1 MGSPTKRQTG
11 RARATRNSPM
21 PTEESE
27 SPDPAAATAEHRTPP
42 RVERSPSRSS
52 HRSRRSPPDP
62 RNGGPFK
69 IFPFDPKDIRADAYV
84 ENFEQAIRSYYK
96 SDRITDYLQ
105 RQHFFEALSCQ
116 QRLAI
121 GCVQIGETYEEMKKS
136 FLAAYG
142 KRQYSIRH
150 PGRDASDPNARGRDR
165 QRLC

>member
-1 MGSPTKRQTG
+1 MGSLTKKQTG
-11 RARATRNSPM
+11 RGRATRNSPLST
-21 PTEESE
+21 PGDE
-27 SPDPAAATAEHRTPP
+27 SPAPAAAAAECHMPP
-42 RVERSPSRSS
+42 REGSRSRSS
-52 HRSRRSPPDP
+52 HRPRHSPADP
-62 RNGGPFK
+62 KQGGPFK
-69 IFPFDPKDIRADAYV
+69 VIPFDPKEMRADAYV
-84 ENFEQAIRSYYK
+84 NNFEQAIRSYYK

-121 GCVQIGETYEEMKKS
+121 GCVQMGETYEEMKKS

-150 PGRDASDPNARGRDR
+150 PGRDAPDLNARGRDR